1 MFKDLCG
8 AHQNFSERVNPQP
21 HDRIVHGWGN
31 VLKLNGISTIYQ
43 PEDRRICEELF
54 SSHRWRVEGGLSID
68 ELVVMV
74 GKYFSGTPYVAN
86 TIETEGKEALVVNL
100 RQFDCFTFVE
110 NCVVLAQLIE
120 AGKSTFEAFV
130 THMKRIRYRKGLLKG
145 YSSRLHYFSDWVHDN
160 EKKGVV
166 KDITG
171 KIGGKPFLKEV
182 HFMTRHS
189 ENYPA
194 LKVNES
200 YHEMLA
206 VEKRLSG
213 QSRHVIL
220 KAGFEQIEGRIKD
233 GNLIGI
239 TTDIDGL
246 DVTHVGFAV
255 WVKNHVYLLH
265 ASEKEKKVV
274 VSKNTLNDYLLGK
287 ETMSGIL
294 IGQVQSIPKDSWE
307 AFVS

>member
-1 MFKDLCG
+1 MAFGDLRG
-8 AHQNFSERVNPQP
+8 ANQNFSEQVNPQL
-21 HDRIVHGWGN
+21 HDRRVNGWREMLI
-31 VLKLNGISTIYQ
+31 LKGISAIYQ

-54 SSHRWRVEGGLSID
+54 SSNLCRVGQGLSVD

-74 GKYFSGTPYVAN
+74 GKYFSGAPYVTN
-86 TIETEGKEALVVNL
+86 TIETPGKEALVINL

-120 AGKSTFEAFV
+120 AGKSTFEEFV
-130 THMKRIRYRKGLLKG
+130 LHMTRIRYRKGLLKG

-171 KIGGKPFLKEV
+171 KIGGKPFPKEI

-189 ENYPA
+189 ENYTA
-194 LKVNES
+194 LKVNTS
-200 YHEMLA
+200 YREMLA

-220 KAGFEQIEGRIKD
+220 KAGFEQVEGRIED
-233 GNLIGI
+233 GNLIGV
-239 TTDIDGL
+239 TTDIEGL

-274 VSKNTLNDYLLGK
+274 VSKNTLNEYLLGS

-294 IGQVQSIPKDSWE
+294 VGQVQSIP
-307 AFVS
+307 A

>member
-1 MFKDLCG
+1 MFKDLYG
-8 AHQNFSERVNPQP
+8 ANQNISERVNPQP
-21 HDRIVHGWGN
+21 NDRIVHVWGK
-31 VLKLNGISTIYQ
+31 VLKLKGISVIYQ
-43 PEDRRICEELF
+43 PEDRGICEELF
-54 SSHRWRVEGGLSID
+54 SLPRWRAGEGLSVD

-74 GKYFSGTPYVAN
+74 GKYFSGAPYVAN
-86 TIETEGKEALVVNL
+86 TIEAEGKEALVINL

-120 AGKSTFEAFV
+120 AGESTFEAFV
-130 THMKRIRYRKGLLKG
+130 AHMKRIRYRRGLLKG

-160 EKKGVV
+160 EKKDVV

-194 LKVNES
+194 LKVNAS
-200 YHEMLA
+200 YREMLA

-220 KAGFEQIEGRIKD
+220 KAGFEQVEGRIGD

-239 TTDIDGL
+239 TTDIEGL

-255 WVKNHVYLLH
+255 WVKNHVHLLH

-287 ETMSGIL
+287 ENMSGIL

-307 AFVS
+307 AFV